1 MIVSGSLTGGALA
14 SFAMY
19 TMSVSSGV
27 GGTMKVYARIME
39 VVASVSIQY
48 RRWAHR
54 SESSSFPLPLCSHL
68 LLAAESIAS
77 IARRMKRRTMRS
89 PIPRSSKEKSFSA
102 MCTSPILKSRTIRFY
117 TTLVADWRRANEI

>member
-39 VVASVSIQY
+39 VGVDRRSDVGAGRVA
-48 RRWAHR
+48 
-54 SESSSFPLPLCSHL
+54 
-68 LLAAESIAS
+68 
-77 IARRMKRRTMRS
+77 AR
-89 PIPRSSKEKSFSA
+89 
-102 MCTSPILKSRTIRFY
+102 L
-117 TTLVADWRRANEI
+117 RALFVPAGTVDGCERN